1 MTATTALL
9 LGLIL
14 GLVLGVLAG
23 ALLAR
28 SAERARNARAL
39 ADADLLRRRVAE
51 LEDDRAASTE
61 LAATLGPLSQT
72 LSRVER
78 QVGVLERDRTE
89 QYTRLDAQLRQVS
102 AEGSALRA
110 ETAGL
115 AGALRSSTARGSWGE
130 VQLRRVVEVAGMVP
144 HVDFDTQVVA
154 TAPDGTGVRPDLVVH
169 LPGGKS
175 VVVDAKAPLAAL
187 LPADGRADGPG
198 PEQLAAHARAL
209 QAHVDT
215 LAGKKY
221 WAAFSPAPEFVV
233 CFLPSEALLGRALEA
248 DPGLLDRAM
257 ARRVIPATPAT
268 LVALLRTVA
277 LTWQQDALAG
287 SAREVFDLGR
297 ELYARLAH
305 LGEGVG
311 KLGRTLDRAVE
322 DYNRLVGTLERRVM
336 VTARHME
343 DLDITSVSVAPVEPL
358 DSATRHLTAPEFL
371 DTERGD
377 ARRAG

>member
-1 MTATTALL
+1 MTATTALVLGLL
-9 LGLIL
+9 LGLAL
-14 GLVLGVLAG
+14 G
-23 ALLAR
+23 ALVGAMLAR
-28 SAERARNARAL
+28 SAERARAARAL
-39 ADADLLRRRVAE
+39 AEAELLHRRVSE

-72 LSRVER
+72 LGRVER

-89 QYTRLDAQLRQVS
+89 QYARLDAQLRQVS
-102 AEGSALRA
+102 ASGEALRT

-130 VQLRRVVEVAGMVP
+130 VQLRRVVEIAGMIP
-144 HVDFDTQVVA
+144 HVDFDTQVA
-154 TAPDGTGVRPDLVVH
+154 TTSPDGAGVRPDLVVH

-187 LPADGRADGPG
+187 LPEPG
-198 PEQLAAHARAL
+198 TDAGNGTPDAERLAAHARAL
-209 QAHVDT
+209 QAHIDT
-215 LAGKKY
+215 LARKQY
-221 WAAFSPAPEFVV
+221 WRSFSPAPEFVV
-233 CFLPSEALLGRALEA
+233 CFLPSEALLSRALEA
-248 DPGLLDRAM
+248 DPGLFDRAL
-257 ARRVIPATPAT
+257 ARRVIPASPAT

-322 DYNRLVGTLERRVM
+322 DYNKLVGTLERRVM

-343 DLDITSVSVAPVEPL
+343 DLDITAVTIPPAEPL
-358 DSATRHLTAPEFL
+358 ESATRHLTAPEFL
-371 DTERGD
+371 DAPPRP
-377 ARRAG
+377 